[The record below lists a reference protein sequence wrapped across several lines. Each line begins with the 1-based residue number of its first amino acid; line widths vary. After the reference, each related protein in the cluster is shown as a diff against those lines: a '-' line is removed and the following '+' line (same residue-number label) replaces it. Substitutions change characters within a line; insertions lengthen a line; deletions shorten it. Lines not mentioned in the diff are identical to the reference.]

1 MATRNGSAE
10 WQGDLHGGSGTLDV
24 GDGTYSGSYSAE
36 SRFEEGEGTNP
47 EELIAAAQAA
57 CFSMLLSHLLS
68 EDGHVPD
75 SVRTTA
81 AVQLR
86 SPETGPPI
94 RRIDMRVQGRVPGI
108 DAATFADYARRAKAD
123 CTVTKAL
130 AGVPEIEVEAELTS

>member
-10 WQGDLHGGSGTLDV
+10 WQGDLQGGSGTLDV
-24 GDGTYSGSYSAE
+24 GDGTYSGSYSAK

-75 SVRTTA
+75 SVSTTA

-94 RRIDMRVQGRVPGI
+94 RRIDLSVEGRVPGI
-108 DAATFADYARRAKAD
+108 DDATFKDYAQRAKAD
-123 CTVTKAL
+123 CTVTIAL
-130 AGVPEIEVEAELTS
+130 AGVPEIQVEAELAS

>member
-10 WQGDLHGGSGTLDV
+10 WQGDLRGGSGTLDV
-24 GDGTYSGSYSAE
+24 GDGAYSGSYSAE

-75 SVRTTA
+75 SVHTTA

-94 RRIDMRVQGRVPGI
+94 RRIDMRVEGRVPGI
-108 DAATFADYARRAKAD
+108 DDATFKEYAQRAKAD

-130 AGVPEIEVEAELTS
+130 AGVPEIEVEAQLAS

>member
-1 MATRNGSAE
+1 MATRKGSAE
-10 WQGDLHGGSGTLDV
+10 WQGDLQGGSGTLEL
-24 GDGTYSGSYSAE
+24 GSGAFSGSYSAK

-47 EELIAAAQAA
+47 EELIGAAQAA

-94 RRIDMRVQGRVPGI
+94 RRIDMRVEGRVPGI
-108 DAATFADYARRAKAD
+108 DDATFKDYAERAKAD
-123 CTVTKAL
+123 CTVTIAL
-130 AGVPEIEVEAELTS
+130 AGVPEIEVDAELTT

>member
-10 WQGDLHGGSGTLDV
+10 WQGDLQGGSGTLDV
-24 GDGTYSGSYSAE
+24 GDGSYSGSYSAK
-36 SRFEEGEGTNP
+36 SRFAEDEGTNP

-94 RRIDMRVQGRVPGI
+94 RRIDMRVEGRVPGI
-108 DAATFADYARRAKAD
+108 DDATFKDYAQRAKAD
-123 CTVTKAL
+123 CTVTIAL
-130 AGVPEIEVEAELTS
+130 AGVPEIGVEAQLAS